1 MLNIDKET
9 LSRLVEDAVKAEQ
22 EACAGMMDASAE
34 HCRLTM
40 MRPEVHACDIEEM
53 SYGRQHYE
61 AAARMIRARGES

>member
-1 MLNIDKET
+1 MLNIDDET
-9 LSRLVEDAVKAEQ
+9 LGRIILAAIDAER
-22 EACAGMMDASAE
+22 EACAEVMDASAE